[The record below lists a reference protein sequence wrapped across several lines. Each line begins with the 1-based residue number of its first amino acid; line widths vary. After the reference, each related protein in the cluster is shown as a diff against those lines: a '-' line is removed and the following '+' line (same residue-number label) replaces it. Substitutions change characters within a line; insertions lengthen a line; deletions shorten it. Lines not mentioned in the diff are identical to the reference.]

1 MGVESTFDHKVAATS
16 RPEPAQIEQHAW
28 REHVREGNLAAGF
41 IRRAVLA
48 LPGIPHCPETGSCMG
63 TDLTG
68 CAGGFGSAV
77 AGFGGVVRI
86 FPAMFGLRPTSRVG

>member
-1 MGVESTFDHKVAATS
+1 
-16 RPEPAQIEQHAW
+16 
-28 REHVREGNLAAGF
+28 VREGNLAAGF

-48 LPGIPHCPETGSCMG
+48 LPGIPHGPETGSFIV

-86 FPAMFGLRPTSRVG
+86 FPPCSDCGPPLGWDDRGLNATNVSARSLRQRVRA